1 MCGRF
6 AQAIPLGKLNMTGL
20 FDEVDS
26 DYIESFNVAPSH
38 HAAVVSMKEGR
49 RLLSMKKWGLVPS
62 WSKDD
67 KSGSRL
73 INARGETLKEKPS
86 FRNAFRKRRCIIPAS
101 GFYEWHT
108 EAGVKK
114 PFFIRMSGDGGTEPM
129 FIAGLHE
136 SWIKPDGEVLETFTI
151 ITTDAC
157 EKLKVIHDRM
167 PVIILP
173 ENTDRWLDDSRS
185 PGEIERLIKPVD
197 DDKIEFYHVSVFV
210 NSPKNNSL
218 KCMERI

>member
-6 AQAIPLGKLNMTGL
+6 AQSIPLGKLNMTGL

-26 DYIESFNVAPSH
+26 EYIESFNVAPSNY
-38 HAAVVSMKEGR
+38 ADVVSIKDGR
-49 RLLSMKKWGLVPS
+49 RVLSLKKWGLVPS

-73 INARGETLKEKPS
+73 INARGETLNEKPS
-86 FRNAFRKRRCIIPAS
+86 FRTAFKKRRCIIPVT
-101 GFYEWHT
+101 GFYEWRS

-114 PFFIRMSGDGGTEPM
+114 PFFIRMSGEGETGPM
-129 FIAGLHE
+129 FLAGLHE

-151 ITTDAC
+151 ITTSAC

-167 PVIILP
+167 PVVILQENIETWFNDIIP
-173 ENTDRWLDDSRS
+173 FN
-185 PGEIERLIKPVD
+185 EIEKLIRPVD
-197 DDKIEFYHVSVFV
+197 DDKIDFYPVSEFI
-210 NSPKNNSL
+210 NSPKNNSE
-218 KCMERI
+218 KCLERI